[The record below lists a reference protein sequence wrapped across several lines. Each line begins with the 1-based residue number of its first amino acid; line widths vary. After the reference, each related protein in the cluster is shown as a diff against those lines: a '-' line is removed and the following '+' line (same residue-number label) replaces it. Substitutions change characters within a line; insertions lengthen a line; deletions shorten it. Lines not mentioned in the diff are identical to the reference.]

1 MLHIKRF
8 IDKMAV
14 ADSKQSKDLV
24 LPMMDA
30 RGLRDDITKLLS
42 DLHEL
47 SVDKNK
53 QDENTIVQVEIKGGT
68 FK

>member
-24 LPMMDA
+24 LPMLDA

-42 DLHEL
+42 DLHDL
-47 SVDKNK
+47 NNK
-53 QDENTIVQVEIKGGT
+53 AKDDDNTVIQVEVKGGS